1 MECLIYVL
9 LPFVMGFL
17 PSDYLTMTLDY
28 NYEDSFDDAQ
38 RQELRTI
45 LLKICNWN
53 EEHLDYML
61 SVLGYAL
68 LGIPQ
73 EQKALWFILGQTAN
87 NGKST
92 MFDTLTQILP
102 LYVHTLNSK
111 SLEES
116 YDKKHKWIKATQGKR
131 LLWIDELRKN
141 KL

>member
-1 MECLIYVL
+1 
-9 LPFVMGFL
+9 
-17 PSDYLTMTLDY
+17 
-28 NYEDSFDDAQ
+28 
-38 RQELRTI
+38 
-45 LLKICNWN
+45 
-53 EEHLDYML
+53 
-61 SVLGYAL
+61 
-68 LGIPQ
+68 
-73 EQKALWFILGQTAN
+73 
-87 NGKST
+87 